1 MSRLVLYACLLTVA
15 GCFERSTAEPRFFRP
30 DSALLR
36 EPTEAAQD
44 ATPSRTAVTIRLRTV
59 EAGPFLRERIVWRAS
74 SVEYGMY
81 EQRRW
86 REVPASYVERALRS
100 ALRRSGSVR
109 FSDDPHVPSLQI
121 EVVAFDEVLAPAHAA
136 VVEVVVSLHDKSGQM
151 LLDGPFSAEAPIV
164 GDDPVTMARAMGSA
178 LDGVA
183 SSMGDAISKAVAR
196 RK

>member
-1 MSRLVLYACLLTVA
+1 M
-15 GCFERSTAEPRFFRP
+15 
-30 DSALLR
+30 
-36 EPTEAAQD
+36 
-44 ATPSRTAVTIRLRTV
+44 
-59 EAGPFLRERIVWRAS
+59 
-74 SVEYGMY
+74 
-81 EQRRW
+81 
-86 REVPASYVERALRS
+86 
-100 ALRRSGSVR
+100 
-109 FSDDPHVPSLQI
+109 PSLQI

-136 VVEVVVSLHDKSGQM
+136 VVEVMVSLHDKSGQT